1 MEASLMDKEV
11 LCLLDTRQIQK
22 YIFKSNTLQ
31 DVLGG
36 SDSILHIQMDAIR
49 YALAHTDPPLTDREY
64 ALSVDPDEEI
74 PWFVSPEIQF
84 QLIIC
89 AAGNAMCLVRTG
101 RLCQQLIRRMSR
113 YYLKQ
118 GYSLNLTAAVTEKT
132 DDFGHD
138 IFELYRKLNA
148 VKASCEISDPAG
160 PLSVVARE
168 VRTGEPAIGRDGT
181 GAYYST
187 ASALRRKEAALR
199 RNVVNLQHFR
209 TSRGYDGREY
219 LAVLHSDG
227 NNLGI
232 TIGRMT
238 QQIASY
244 EAGIRIRRIIGR
256 TIVETYGRVIDHT
269 LEDVRACWQKMPG
282 HAQAPF
288 ECAFYVLHR
297 GGDDL
302 NIICDAAL
310 AIPFLNSLYRNLQ
323 GAYLWQSEEFT
334 APLYVCTGIA
344 FVTKATGFHD
354 AFAMAEA
361 CCARAKTAAKRA
373 PNLRNGFAGNW
384 IDFQVCPEPRTQP
397 LDLLRER
404 TFVSRSGRRLL
415 LRPYCA
421 DPEAADQPY
430 AFQKLLERAERIR
443 RMQLTDRQAD
453 ILCQSYLVGGPEFGR
468 WVEAMKSQGKDL
480 VRQLGAPAYKDEA
493 GMLSYAWMDALELSG
508 FLPEEM

>member
-22 YIFKSNTLQ
+22 YMFKSNTLQ

-49 YALAHTDPPLTDREY
+49 YALAHTDPLLAEREY
-64 ALSVDPDEEI
+64 ALSQDPDEEI

-113 YYLKQ
+113 YYLEH

-168 VRTGEPAIGRDGT
+168 ARTGEPAIGRDGT

-199 RNVVNLQHFR
+199 RNVVDLPHFR

-232 TIGRMT
+232 TIGRMM
-238 QQIASY
+238 QQTASY

-256 TIVETYGRVIDHT
+256 TIAETYERVIDHT
-269 LEDVRACWQKMPG
+269 LEDVRPC
-282 HAQAPF
+282 
-288 ECAFYVLHR
+288 ENRAF
-297 GGDDL
+297 
-302 NIICDAAL
+302 C
-310 AIPFLNSLYRNLQ
+310 
-323 GAYLWQSEEFT
+323 
-334 APLYVCTGIA
+334 
-344 FVTKATGFHD
+344 
-354 AFAMAEA
+354 
-361 CCARAKTAAKRA
+361 
-373 PNLRNGFAGNW
+373 AGNGHPGLP
-384 IDFQVCPEPRTQP
+384 DESDGSMQRH
-397 LDLLRER
+397 
-404 TFVSRSGRRLL
+404 
-415 LRPYCA
+415 RPG
-421 DPEAADQPY
+421 AADL
-430 AFQKLLERAERIR
+430 FQCIPGFRPGAAS
-443 RMQLTDRQAD
+443 AD
-453 ILCQSYLVGGPEFGR
+453 
-468 WVEAMKSQGKDL
+468 
-480 VRQLGAPAYKDEA
+480 A
-493 GMLSYAWMDALELSG
+493 GLYQCCET
-508 FLPEEM
+508 

>member
-1 MEASLMDKEV
+1 MIQTQLLKADKPY
-11 LCLLDTRQIQK
+11 Q
-22 YIFKSNTLQ
+22 
-31 DVLGG
+31 
-36 SDSILHIQMDAIR
+36 
-49 YALAHTDPPLTDREY
+49 
-64 ALSVDPDEEI
+64 
-74 PWFVSPEIQF
+74 
-84 QLIIC
+84 IIC

-113 YYLKQ
+113 YYLEH

-168 VRTGEPAIGRDGT
+168 ARTGEPAIGRDGT

-199 RNVVNLQHFR
+199 RNVVDLQQFR

-232 TIGRMT
+232 TIGRMM
-238 QQIASY
+238 QQTASY

-310 AIPFLNSLYRNLQ
+310 VIPFLNSLYRNLQ
-323 GAYLWQSEEFT
+323 GASLWGSHLGEEH
-334 APLYVCTGIA
+334 ALIL
-344 FVTKATGFHD
+344 
-354 AFAMAEA
+354 
-361 CCARAKTAAKRA
+361 
-373 PNLRNGFAGNW
+373 LRNK
-384 IDFQVCPEPRTQP
+384 T
-397 LDLLRER
+397 
-404 TFVSRSGRRLL
+404 
-415 LRPYCA
+415 
-421 DPEAADQPY
+421 
-430 AFQKLLERAERIR
+430 
-443 RMQLTDRQAD
+443 
-453 ILCQSYLVGGPEFGR
+453 
-468 WVEAMKSQGKDL
+468 
-480 VRQLGAPAYKDEA
+480 
-493 GMLSYAWMDALELSG
+493 
-508 FLPEEM
+508 

>member
-22 YIFKSNTLQ
+22 YMFKSNTLQ

-49 YALAHTDPPLTDREY
+49 YALAHTDPLLAEREY
-64 ALSVDPDEEI
+64 ALSLDPDEEI

-113 YYLKQ
+113 YYLEY
-118 GYSLNLTAAVTEKT
+118 GYSLNLAAAVTEKT

-168 VRTGEPAIGRDGT
+168 ARTGEPAIGRDGT

-199 RNVVNLQHFR
+199 RNVVDLQHFR

-227 NNLGI
+227 NSVGI
-232 TIGRMT
+232 TIGRMM
-238 QQIASY
+238 Q
-244 EAGIRIRRIIGR
+244 
-256 TIVETYGRVIDHT
+256 
-269 LEDVRACWQKMPG
+269 
-282 HAQAPF
+282 
-288 ECAFYVLHR
+288 
-297 GGDDL
+297 
-302 NIICDAAL
+302 L
-310 AIPFLNSLYRNLQ
+310 A
-323 GAYLWQSEEFT
+323 
-334 APLYVCTGIA
+334 APLRRPTGA
-344 FVTKATGFHD
+344 
-354 AFAMAEA
+354 
-361 CCARAKTAAKRA
+361 
-373 PNLRNGFAGNW
+373 
-384 IDFQVCPEPRTQP
+384 
-397 LDLLRER
+397 
-404 TFVSRSGRRLL
+404 
-415 LRPYCA
+415 
-421 DPEAADQPY
+421 
-430 AFQKLLERAERIR
+430 
-443 RMQLTDRQAD
+443 
-453 ILCQSYLVGGPEFGR
+453 
-468 WVEAMKSQGKDL
+468 
-480 VRQLGAPAYKDEA
+480 
-493 GMLSYAWMDALELSG
+493 
-508 FLPEEM
+508 